1 MFIINSKLISICF
14 LFFYSLSFLNP
25 PSDDEKLY
33 LLVPTFPI
41 FSRKFEVEFDRNNEL
56 DDDGDD
62 DNEVSR
68 KFEEEL

>member
-1 MFIINSKLISICF
+1 MSFAIL
-14 LFFYSLSFLNP
+14 LFYLLSFLNP
-25 PSDDEKLY
+25 LSDDEKLY

-56 DDDGDD
+56 DDGGDD